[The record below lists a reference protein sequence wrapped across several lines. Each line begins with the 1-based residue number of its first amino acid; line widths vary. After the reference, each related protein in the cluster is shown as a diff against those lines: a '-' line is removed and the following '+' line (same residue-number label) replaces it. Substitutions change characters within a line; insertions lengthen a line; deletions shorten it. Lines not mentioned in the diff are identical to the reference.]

1 MKIRYLQMFVMSV
14 LLAWLSVVGV
24 HDSWADEAPAQ
35 TRWETFKLPDG
46 HLPGHQ
52 GLLVFKIIPDQ
63 GIYTYSN
70 DPGPAGY
77 PTRLIIPG
85 ELSDQFDV
93 YYPTGEIR
101 PDPFDPAELS
111 SVYPDA
117 VPIFIPIS
125 NEVDKDNVLQA
136 RASFLLCSDRN
147 CWPVNKEIEYDM
159 SRLDFSSAAMA
170 DEQSWWPR
178 WLDAVPEG
186 SEYTEISAS
195 TPKVTDAR
203 LGVHEYEFDTRS
215 FTPGLEVSNIA
226 MASILAMLA
235 GLVLNFM
242 PCVLPVISLKLRGMI
257 PDNSNGQSAEAKKRA
272 FRVHNLYFAAGM
284 LFFFIILAA
293 VISVTGMAWGQ
304 IFQNPMAIV
313 VLGAIVFGLGLSL
326 FGLYD
331 LPMIDL
337 KSGSKSGNKNP
348 NIEAFST
355 GMLATLLAT
364 PCSGPF
370 LGGVLAWALTQPPAT
385 IAFVLLC
392 VGLGMASPY
401 ILMSIFPFMVRYLPK
416 PGNWTSCLEKGLGF
430 LLMATCI
437 YLITLLPET
446 LIMEALIL
454 FWVIGLGAWLWGQCT
469 SLSQTRLKRSSIRA
483 AALALIIV
491 SSFLLFKPRAQY
503 PVSWMNF
510 DEQKFH
516 SLWGEEDFLVEFTAD
531 WCPNCKFLEKTVL
544 TPAYMETILEQHDLL
559 FLRVDLTYQDPA
571 GEAMLRALDSMSIPL
586 VAIFSKDNP
595 ESPLILRDLFTRK
608 QLMKALD
615 QELE

>member
-1 MKIRYLQMFVMSV
+1 MKTKYLQICILSV
-14 LLAWLSVVGV
+14 LLAWLFVAGFNN
-24 HDSWADEAPAQ
+24 SWASQPPAQ
-35 TRWETFKLPDG
+35 TQWDSFKLPDG
-46 HLPGHQ
+46 YFPGYQ

-63 GIYTYSN
+63 GIYTYSF

-77 PTRLIIPG
+77 PTELNILG
-85 ELSDQFDV
+85 ELGDRFQV
-93 YYPTGEIR
+93 YYPKGEVR
-101 PDPFDPAELS
+101 PDPFDPTEMTSLYLGTA
-111 SVYPDA
+111 
-117 VPIFIPIS
+117 PIFIPVPD
-125 NEVDKDNVLQA
+125 EVDKHGTIQA
-136 RASFLLCSDRN
+136 RVSFLLCSDRN
-147 CWPVNKEIEYDM
+147 CWPVNKNVQYDL
-159 SRLDFSSAAMA
+159 SQLDFSSAAKA
-170 DEQSWWPR
+170 IDQSWWPK
-178 WLDAVPEG
+178 WLDAVPGG
-186 SEYTEISAS
+186 SGDSEISP
-195 TPKVTDAR
+195 TIPEFTDDR
-203 LGVHEYEFDTRS
+203 LNMNEYEFDIRS
-215 FTPGLEVSNIA
+215 FSPGLEVSNIA

-257 PDNSNGQSAEAKKRA
+257 PDSSDGQSLAAKRRA
-272 FRVHNLYFAAGM
+272 FRMHNLCFAAGM
-284 LFFFIILAA
+284 LVFFVFLA
-293 VISVTGMAWGQ
+293 VLISVTGMAWGQ

-331 LPMIDL
+331 LPIIDL
-337 KSGSKSGNKNP
+337 KSGSKAGYKNP
-348 NIEAFST
+348 YIEAVST

-392 VGLGMASPY
+392 VGVGMASPY
-401 ILMSIFPFMVRYLPK
+401 IIMSIFPFMVGYLPK
-416 PGNWTSCLEKGLGF
+416 PGNWTLYLEKGIGF

-454 FWVIGLGAWLWGQCT
+454 FWVIGLGAWMWGKWT
-469 SLSQTRLKRSSIRA
+469 SLSQTRIKRSSIRA
-483 AALALIIV
+483 AALALIIL
-491 SSFLLFKPRAQY
+491 SSFLLFKPRTQY
-503 PVSWMNF
+503 PVAWISF
-510 DEQKFH
+510 EEQKFH
-516 SLWGEEDFLVEFTAD
+516 SLWGEEDFLMEFTAD

-544 TPAYMETILEQHDLL
+544 TPAYMEEIQEHHDLL
-559 FLRVDLTYQDPA
+559 FLRVDLTYQNPA

-586 VAIFSKDNP
+586 VAIFNKDNP

-608 QLMKALD
+608 QLMKALN

>member
-1 MKIRYLQMFVMSV
+1 MSV
-14 LLAWLSVVGV
+14 LLACLFVVGT
-24 HDSWADEAPAQ
+24 HNSWASQPPAQ
-35 TRWETFKLPDG
+35 TQWDSFKLPDG
-46 HLPGHQ
+46 HLPGYQ

-63 GIYTYSN
+63 GIYTYSF
-70 DPGPAGY
+70 DPGPTGY
-77 PTRLIIPG
+77 PTKLTILG
-85 ELSDQFDV
+85 ELGDHLQV
-93 YYPTGEIR
+93 YYPAGEVH
-101 PDPFDPAELS
+101 PDPFDPTELAS
-111 SVYPDA
+111 IYLGTT
-117 VPIFIPIS
+117 PIFIPVPE
-125 NEVDKDNVLQA
+125 EVDRHGTIQA

-147 CWPVNKEIEYDM
+147 CWPVNKNVVYDL
-159 SRLDFSSAAMA
+159 SQLDFSSAAKA
-170 DEQSWWPR
+170 IDQSWWLR
-178 WLDAVPEG
+178 WLDAVPGG
-186 SEYTEISAS
+186 SDDSGISPS
-195 TPKVTDAR
+195 IPEVTDVR
-203 LGVHEYEFDTRS
+203 LSMNEYEFDTRS

-226 MASILAMLA
+226 MASILAVLA

-257 PDNSNGQSAEAKKRA
+257 PDNSNGQSSAAKRRA
-272 FRVHNLYFAAGM
+272 FRIHNLCFAAGM
-284 LFFFIILAA
+284 LIFFTILAI
-293 VISVTGMAWGQ
+293 VISITGMAWGQ

-331 LPMIDL
+331 LPIIDL
-337 KSGSKSGNKNP
+337 KSGSKPGYKNP
-348 NIEAFST
+348 YIEAVST

-392 VGLGMASPY
+392 VGVGMASPY
-401 ILMSIFPFMVRYLPK
+401 ITMSIFPFMVRYLPG
-416 PGNWTSCLEKGLGF
+416 PGNWTLYLEKGLGF

-454 FWVIGLGAWLWGQCT
+454 FWIIGLGAWIWGKWT

-491 SSFLLFKPRAQY
+491 SFFLLFKPRTQY
-503 PVSWMNF
+503 SVAWINF

-516 SLWGEEDFLVEFTAD
+516 SLLGEENFLMEFTAD

-544 TPAYMETILEQHDLL
+544 TPAYMEKILEDHDLL
-559 FLRVDLTYQDPA
+559 FLRVDLTYQNPA
-571 GEAMLRALDSMSIPL
+571 GEAVLRALDSMSIPL
-586 VAIFSKDNP
+586 VAIFNKDNP